1 MITMGSGK
9 KAQVRRL
16 VPIGTALLILIL
28 GFFAFRG
35 GVGLGPSG
43 AVTLRNSSVLS
54 TLVIGDE
61 ISVPVENTIV
71 RLSSSELIH
80 METDGREL
88 DASTSLWLDDFEGTI
103 AWDGEHLVVKGT
115 MKSANGNGVSV
126 SWSKRERATITM
138 QSGVVDV
145 ATTNLSSFGQDAT
158 GRLTLEGR
166 WTASLNET
174 PVDLDDFEGRV
185 YLQRLN
191 NETSMTLEGRAEV
204 VSIEEDNLLRSL
216 T

>member
-1 MITMGSGK
+1 MIAMGSGR
-9 KAQVRRL
+9 KAQIRRL

-43 AVTLRNSSVLS
+43 AVTLKNTSVLS
-54 TLVIGDE
+54 TLVIADD
-61 ISVPVENTIV
+61 ISIPVEKTIV

-88 DASTSLWLDDFEGTI
+88 DASTSLWLDDFEGAV
-103 AWDGEHLVVKGT
+103 AWDGGKLVVKGT

-145 ATTNLSSFGQDAT
+145 ATTNLSSFSQEAT

-166 WTASLNET
+166 WTAGLNGT
-174 PVDLDDFEGRV
+174 PVEMADFEGRV
-185 YLQRLN
+185 YVQHLN
-191 NETSMTLEGRAEV
+191 NETSVTLEGRADQ
-204 VSIEEDNLLRSL
+204 VSIEEDNLLRRL
-216 T
+216 I